1 MSVPESRRR
10 TGVLTSRLRAVVRGP
25 NDSGVRA
32 TWRVLLAMPVLWVL
46 TGAVLAG
53 NVQTAIPWI
62 PTGQGP
68 TAGLAQ
74 SLLHAGFFLVALAGW
89 ARYLD
94 ARPLSDYGVSATP
107 AWLLD
112 LVAGF
117 GAVVVGFVVWLG
129 LGAALGGV
137 TVTTALSSP
146 QDSLGPGLV
155 VVAVALLLHAAVQQL
170 VFFRVA
176 LGSAAEGLKSR
187 DLSRSLPFAGALA
200 VAVVLFVAMH
210 GSVTPLRVLDLIVAG
225 CVFGLL
231 SLHTGELALG
241 IGAHLGALYGGNVL
255 FGPASSAEAG
265 SAVFQVTGSLPG
277 LLGSINR
284 YGFPKMVVAYL
295 ALLAWVQWRR
305 GEITVGNG
313 TVQSAGE

>member
-1 MSVPESRRR
+1 MAPPTSSQQ
-10 TGVLTSRLRAVVRGP
+10 TGALAGRLGLILRGS

-46 TGAVLAG
+46 TGGILAG
-53 NVQTAIPWI
+53 NLQTAVGWI
-62 PTGQGP
+62 PSGQGP
-68 TAGLAQ
+68 AAGLAQ
-74 SLLHAGFFLVALAGW
+74 SVLHASFFLVVLAGW

-112 LVAGF
+112 LAAGF

-129 LGAALGGV
+129 LGTALGDV

-146 QDSLGPGLV
+146 QGSLGLGLV
-155 VVAVALLLHAAVQQL
+155 VAAAALLLHAAVQQL
-170 VFFRVA
+170 VFFRVI
-176 LGSAAEGLKSR
+176 LGSAAEGLGSR
-187 DLSRSLPFAGALA
+187 DLSRTWAFAGAL
-200 VAVVLFVAMH
+200 AVVLFVAMH
-210 GSVTPLRVLDLIVAG
+210 GSTAPLRVLDLVVAG

-231 SLHTGELALG
+231 ALHTGELALG
-241 IGAHLGALYGGNVL
+241 MGAHFGALFAGNAV
-255 FGPASSAEAG
+255 FAPAATADSE
-265 SAVFQVTGSLPG
+265 SAVFEVAGSLPG
-277 LLGSINR
+277 LLGTVNQ

-305 GEITVGNG
+305 GEISVGNG
-313 TVQSAGE
+313 TVRPTAD